1 MFHYLVNDKSGSIG
15 NKCLGGNVFQSIFKT
30 WAPTAT
36 CTDCLYCKDE
46 PDCLAKIERLTLYP
60 NDGCK
65 SLADELFAVKTNE
78 TLTLRC
84 PGYSGIQ
91 SLRDG
96 SWGLAWSLPSGD
108 VAFQHAHQPRSS
120 DDSNPER
127 MLRYKDCD
135 QKLEEYGP
143 QTHGSWPQT

>member
-91 SLRDG
+91 KKTRRIWTADTRILAPDITNLDSGVCCTGAGLR
-96 SWGLAWSLPSGD
+96 
-108 VAFQHAHQPRSS
+108 
-120 DDSNPER
+120 
-127 MLRYKDCD
+127 
-135 QKLEEYGP
+135 
-143 QTHGSWPQT
+143 

>member
-1 MFHYLVNDKSGSIG
+1 MNG
-15 NKCLGGNVFQSIFKT
+15 
-30 WAPTAT
+30 APTAT

-65 SLADELFAVKTNE
+65 SLAEELFAVKTNE

-96 SWGLAWSLPSGD
+96 SWGLHGVFPLAMWL
-108 VAFQHAHQPRSS
+108 
-120 DDSNPER
+120 SN
-127 MLRYKDCD
+127 MLINLGAVMTVTRKECYAIKIVI
-135 QKLEEYGP
+135 KEN
-143 QTHGSWPQT
+143 